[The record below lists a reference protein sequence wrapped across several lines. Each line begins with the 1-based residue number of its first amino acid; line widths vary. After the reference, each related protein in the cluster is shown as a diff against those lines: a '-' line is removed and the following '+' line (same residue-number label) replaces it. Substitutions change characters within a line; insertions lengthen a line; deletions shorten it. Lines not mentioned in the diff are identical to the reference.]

1 MPKAQPNAY
10 HYTESGMD
18 NVYIELDPVIED
30 EAGERTIVIPG
41 INELHRAIANA
52 IVDSEGL
59 MDGKEIRFLRTEM
72 GLTQAE
78 LAKLLHRNSQAVARW
93 EKGQQDVDPS
103 LDVLIRQ
110 IAAERL
116 GLKIMKT
123 IELLSHERTR
133 TADITP
139 IRIKYRKKSGRHDYS
154 LAA

>member
-1 MPKAQPNAY
+1 MPKAQPTYY
-10 HYTESGMD
+10 HYTESGLD
-18 NVYIELDPVIED
+18 NVFIEIDAVIKD
-30 EAGERTIVIPG
+30 NAGEETIMIPG

-52 IVDSEGL
+52 IVDSEDL